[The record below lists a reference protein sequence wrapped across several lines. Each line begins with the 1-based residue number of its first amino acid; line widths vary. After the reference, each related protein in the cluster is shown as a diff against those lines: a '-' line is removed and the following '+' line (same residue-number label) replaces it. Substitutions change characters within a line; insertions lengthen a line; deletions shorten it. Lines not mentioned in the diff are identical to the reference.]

1 MTVLDLNFYVLGR
14 KDLACFSR
22 DVYFPPIDPPLASG
36 SYKTNPIPLLLNM
49 PQKPWFRRGF
59 TYIYNYIYI

>member
-14 KDLACFSR
+14 KDLVCFSR
-22 DVYFPPIDPPLASG
+22 DVYFPPIDPPWHLVA
-36 SYKTNPIPLLLNM
+36 KTNPIPLLLNM